1 MIGSLRGA
9 VEWIAVMGNL
19 LRLRPPPVSH
29 WHYRASF
36 YLPMFRLGPFYPIV
50 INITIDFTGMGA
62 PVV

>member
-1 MIGSLRGA
+1 MSS
-9 VEWIAVMGNL
+9 VT
-19 LRLRPPPVSH
+19 RLRPPPVSH